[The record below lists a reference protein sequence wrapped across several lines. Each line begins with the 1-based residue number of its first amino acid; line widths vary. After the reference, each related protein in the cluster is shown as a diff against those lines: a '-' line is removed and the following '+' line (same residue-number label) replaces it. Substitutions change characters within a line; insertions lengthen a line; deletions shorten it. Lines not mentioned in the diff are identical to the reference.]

1 MYGNLENLFHLEI
14 SAEQKSNAD
23 SVYNLVRYG
32 VAGGSE
38 GWIPGA
44 DVPYIGADGF
54 CSPIGSGWESRVTS
68 EFGNRIDPITGK
80 RKAMQQVMTETNRA
94 VRSASGTCSRF

>member
-1 MYGNLENLFHLEI
+1 MAIPITDMMKVYSNIENVLHLEI

-38 GWIPGA
+38 NWIPGA
-44 DVPYIGADGF
+44 RCV
-54 CSPIGSGWESRVTS
+54 
-68 EFGNRIDPITGK
+68 
-80 RKAMQQVMTETNRA
+80 
-94 VRSASGTCSRF
+94 